1 MTLSTNH
8 IPTDNLKEELKMTD
22 IRTATWTNIGYDI
35 RKATTVEEALKL
47 SHLDYTVEKVPCF
60 LADGTPIPGAFCTK
74 KENSLETFGVVGKE
88 FSIIQNI
95 EGFDFINALVGE
107 GLTFLKAG
115 ENRKMVWII
124 GQLPTIDILG
134 DKVTPHVIFQN
145 SHGGNTTLKATIAPL
160 RIICQNQFNLTFR
173 KADNKISLRH
183 TSSIKDRL
191 HTAET
196 VLAQN
201 SIYLDEFKKKAEEMA
216 SAKVSKAKVDS
227 FLDTIFE
234 VKAEFNPTQTK
245 NMEEKRTRFLA
256 AYQAEDNQN
265 FIGTQWGL
273 VNAYTDYVTHK
284 PLKKDTPTALENHF
298 IKSTL
303 KGSINDFVHQVSKL

>member
-1 MTLSTNH
+1 M
-8 IPTDNLKEELKMTD
+8 KMTD

-35 RKATTVEEALKL
+35 QKATTVEEALKL

-74 KENSLETFGVVGKE
+74 KENSTETFGVVGKE

-124 GQLPTIDILG
+124 GQLPTVEILG
-134 DKVTPHVIFQN
+134 DEVTPHVIFQN

-183 TSSIKDRL
+183 TSSIKERL

-216 SAKVSKAKVDS
+216 SAKVSRAKVDS

-234 VKAEFNPTQTK
+234 VKTDFNPTQIR

-284 PLKKDTPTALENHF
+284 PLKKDTPTALENYF

>member
-1 MTLSTNH
+1 
-8 IPTDNLKEELKMTD
+8 MTD

-216 SAKVSKAKVDS
+216 SVKVSKAKVDS

>member
-1 MTLSTNH
+1 
-8 IPTDNLKEELKMTD
+8 MTD
-22 IRTATWTNIGYDI
+22 IRTATWTNIGHDI

-47 SHLDYTVEKVPCF
+47 SHLDYTVEKVPVF
-60 LADGTPIPGAFCTK
+60 LEDGTPIPGAFCTK
-74 KENSLETFGVVGKE
+74 KEDSLETFGVVGKE

-145 SHGGNTTLKATIAPL
+145 SHSGNTTLKATIAPL
-160 RIICQNQFNLTFR
+160 RIVCQNQFNITFQ

-183 TSSIKDRL
+183 TSSIKERL

-234 VKAEFNPTQTK
+234 VKADFNPTQTK
-245 NMEEKRTRFLA
+245 NIEEKRARFLA

-284 PLKKDTPTALENHF
+284 ELKKDTPTALENHF
-298 IKSTL
+298 IKTTL
-303 KGSINDFVHQVSKL
+303 KGSMNEFIHQVSKL